1 MEDKKDF
8 SGKRIIIRHL
18 ILAFND
24 RIYISKG
31 LNAKECSDTCFPCLF
46 HIYIHIL
53 GFGVL
58 KRKSFIGMSHS
69 KSSNRPNCETQ
80 WVANLHP
87 VGSGE
92 GKGGDHTAGGLYEE
106 EGAGVR

>member
-1 MEDKKDF
+1 M
-8 SGKRIIIRHL
+8 

-31 LNAKECSDTCFPCLF
+31 LNAKKCSVCFPCLF

-92 GKGGDHTAGGLYEE
+92 GKGEGPYEE
-106 EGAGVR
+106 EGAGAR